1 MDKNSYHF
9 GGMDDWIADAI
20 HSGVDAETIHKEMIG
35 SIRRQVKHLKTCYKT
50 SKKLYE
56 LFSNRQYFDVVG
68 DDPDIINDKINATSP
83 YNDGWTQQYYKDKIK
98 TTKIN
103 IAVPDHPDYTELDD

>member
-1 MDKNSYHF
+1 
-9 GGMDDWIADAI
+9 
-20 HSGVDAETIHKEMIG
+20 MIG

-56 LFSNRQYFDVVG
+56 LFSDRQYFDVVG
-68 DDPDIINDKINATSP
+68 DDFDIVNDKINATSP
-83 YNDGWTQQYYKDKIK
+83 YNDGWTQQYYKDKLKEKGIT

-103 IAVPDHPDYTELDD
+103 ITVPDHPDYTELDD